1 MHYLGYGE
9 TKGEEKM
16 VKSLKRLFIALLVTC
31 ISLGSIDFNVFANV
45 IEENKEI
52 KRATRCRRYMG

>member
-1 MHYLGYGE
+1 MYYLGYGE

-52 KRATRCRRYMG
+52 KRGTRCRRYMG